1 MDHAVGDGQVPGTFG
16 ATSLLTPRQ
25 REIFDLIVVG
35 TSNKEIAR
43 ELGLSQGTVKIH
55 IAKLFRKLGV
65 RRRGAV
71 ALAAANR
78 GLRASY
84 LISGAVVP
92 QNDSSLPQI
101 LCSPAS
107 AA

>member
-1 MDHAVGDGQVPGTFG
+1 MDHAIAHGEPDRFG
-16 ATSLLTPRQ
+16 ATSFLTPRQ
-25 REIFDLIVVG
+25 REIFDLIVLG

-65 RRRGAV
+65 RRRGGV
-71 ALAAANR
+71 ALAAANF
-78 GLRASY
+78 GLRASFHVP
-84 LISGAVVP
+84 GAVGLR
-92 QNDSSLPQI
+92 NDSSLPQT

>member
-1 MDHAVGDGQVPGTFG
+1 MDHAVAHGQVPATFG
-16 ATSLLTPRQ
+16 ASFLTPRQ

-35 TSNKEIAR
+35 TSNKKIAR

-65 RRRGAV
+65 RRRAGV
-71 ALAAANR
+71 ALAAANL
-78 GLRASY
+78 GLRRSFDVRET
-84 LISGAVVP
+84 VVP
-92 QNDSSLPQI
+92 QNDSSLPQT
-101 LCSPAS
+101 LCSPTS

>member
-55 IAKLFRKLGV
+55 IAKLFRKLGASS
-65 RRRGAV
+65 RRRSSCC
-71 ALAAANR
+71 R
-78 GLRASY
+78 EPRATSV
-84 LISGAVVP
+84 LFNFGCRRTAE
-92 QNDSSLPQI
+92 
-101 LCSPAS
+101 
-107 AA
+107 